1 MDVITSPAGV
11 TAICQWTLLS
21 QGLKWLCSGWR
32 RNSSPGKCCFPG
44 LGLCLKKGTGRVG
57 LSPVPPSPPLHSP
70 RLRSNS
76 CSYQGWA
83 VGGRRPSVILA
94 VQQELIL
101 YQLWRMK
108 YFRLK
113 APSLRLNDPDQCR
126 SYLALRRKGDQRSC
140 LWPLIRRSGHFNDIL
155 NQIVILRRNYVFWKL
170 PKKLQILSLM
180 K

>member
-1 MDVITSPAGV
+1 MS
-11 TAICQWTLLS
+11 LLFA
-21 QGLKWLCSGWR
+21 SGHCCPR
-32 RNSSPGKCCFPG
+32 GSSGSVVGGEESSPGKCCFPG
-44 LGLCLKKGTGRVG
+44 LGLCLKKGTGKVE
-57 LSPVPPSPPLHSP
+57 LSPVSPSPPLHSP

-94 VQQELIL
+94 VQQELIS

-113 APSLRLNDPDQCR
+113 APSLRLKVPDQCR
-126 SYLALRRKGDQRSC
+126 SHLALRRKGDQRSC
-140 LWPLIRRSGHFNDIL
+140 LWPLIRRSSHFNDIL
-155 NQIVILRRNYVFWKL
+155 NQIVILRRNYVFWKP
-170 PKKLQILSLM
+170 PKKASNIIINEVIFL